1 MLNKV
6 ITSLTPNYNKLS
18 ESFIFLI
25 LFGVSIFIRLPFFF
39 RDYVDRDEST
49 FILIGQSWVE
59 GHLPYMELWDV
70 KPPLTFLFFAVI
82 IYIFG
87 KSFLMIR
94 LVGALFVA
102 VTAFFTYKSTALISD
117 KRNGFWAAVF
127 CIILL
132 SLFGSI
138 QGVMSEHICMAFFMI
153 SIFLLLK
160 FRTLWGMLVAGL
172 LMGMTLM
179 TKLNLAYAILLIGLF
194 LLYDFWRQK
203 SYWKGVLH
211 TTAFGTGIL
220 FIVFLTLLP
229 YYLEGQLELWWK
241 SVFIAPL
248 DYAGARRYSPLRLA
262 PFCLIILGFL
272 IWGWKTKL
280 LDFKDSAIQLLTL
293 AILGV
298 VWSFVRGGR
307 INSHYLIQLF
317 PLMVILVVIVVSK
330 LSIFRK
336 FDYRPFALFL
346 LLLIPMESYLE
357 YVNIAKNKI
366 QRGTWY
372 NGEGFTVPKYITEQN
387 LDTENV
393 LFLGYHIGYWVLGET
408 PPTKAA
414 THPSNLCKDEMF
426 AAYDNPRKSSMEELR
441 YIMEELR
448 PKTIVARRNR
458 LIFDKDEV
466 EENSYMEAYLDK
478 YYSVLS
484 VVDNAEIY
492 QRLE

>member
-6 ITSLTPNYNKLS
+6 ITSLTPNYNKLTNS
-18 ESFIFLI
+18 IVFLI
-25 LFGVSIFIRLPFFF
+25 LFAVSIFIRLPFFF

-59 GHLPYMELWDV
+59 GHLPYTELWDV
-70 KPPLTFLFFAVI
+70 KPPLTFLFFAGI

-87 KSFLMIR
+87 KSFFMIR
-94 LVGALFVA
+94 LLGAALVTI
-102 VTAFFTYKSTALISD
+102 TAFFTFKSTAFIWD
-117 KRNGFWAAVF
+117 KRSGFWAAIF

-138 QGVMSEHICMAFFMI
+138 QGVMSEHICMVFFMI
-153 SIFLLLK
+153 ALFLLLK
-160 FRTLWGMLVAGL
+160 FRSFWGLLSAGL

-194 LLYDFWRQK
+194 LLYDYWRQK
-203 SYWKGVLH
+203 RYWPGIIN
-211 TTAFGTGIL
+211 TAAFGIGIL
-220 FIVFLTLLP
+220 FIVFLTLWP
-229 YYLEGQLELWWK
+229 YYLEGQIELWWK

-262 PFCLIILGFL
+262 PFCIIIIGFL
-272 IWGWKTKL
+272 FWTWKRGFL
-280 LDFKDSAIQLLTL
+280 NFKNRGIQLITL

-298 VWSFVRGGR
+298 VWSFVKGGR

-317 PLMVILVVIVVSK
+317 PLLVVLASIVISQ
-330 LSIFRK
+330 LSIFKK
-336 FDYRPFALFL
+336 FNYRPYALML
-346 LLLIPMESYLE
+346 LLLIPIESYLE
-357 YVNIAKNKI
+357 YVNIAKNKVKLD
-366 QRGTWY
+366 TLY
-372 NGEGFTVPKYITEQN
+372 NGEGFTVPKYIKAHK
-387 LDTENV
+387 LDTKNI

-426 AAYDNPRKSSMEELR
+426 TAYNNPRKTSMEELR

-448 PKTIVARRNR
+448 PKTIVARKNR

-466 EENSYMEAYLDK
+466 EENQYIEAYLAK
-478 YYSVLS
+478 HYIIYS

-492 QRLE
+492 QRSE